1 MENTQDRESNLTT
14 ATEGVVPHAAGVNCV
29 PNEPRC
35 SRGILYK
42 TLPPS

>member
-14 ATEGVVPHAAGVNCV
+14 ATEDMLPHAAGVNYV

-42 TLPPS
+42 TLITT